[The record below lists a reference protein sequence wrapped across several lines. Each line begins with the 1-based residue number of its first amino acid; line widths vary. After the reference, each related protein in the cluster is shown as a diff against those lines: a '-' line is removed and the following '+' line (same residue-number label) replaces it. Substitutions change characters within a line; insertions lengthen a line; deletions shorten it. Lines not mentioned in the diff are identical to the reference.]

1 MGGTGQPDRAPRVR
15 LPPDDPGH
23 RRLKLGLKAGF
34 FVSIRIRLR
43 YDPHIDV
50 HLGQ

>member
-1 MGGTGQPDRAPRVR
+1 MIPDIE
-15 LPPDDPGH
+15 GW
-23 RRLKLGLKAGF
+23 KLGLKAGF